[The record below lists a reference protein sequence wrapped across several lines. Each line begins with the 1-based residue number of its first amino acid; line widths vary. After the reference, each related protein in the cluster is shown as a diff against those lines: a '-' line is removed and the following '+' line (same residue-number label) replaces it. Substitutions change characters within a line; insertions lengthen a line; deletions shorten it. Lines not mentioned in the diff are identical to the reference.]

1 MTDFTL
7 EIDARMRLLA
17 LVEEL
22 DVVGIEYSKEDLI
35 LILSRIEEEL
45 KRFEEL
51 NGVFV

>member
-17 LVEEL
+17 LLEEL
-22 DVVGIEYSKEDLI
+22 DVIGAEYSKDDLV

-45 KRFEEL
+45 KKFEEV
-51 NGVFV
+51 NGVFI

>member
-22 DVVGIEYSKEDLI
+22 DIMGADYSKEDLV
-35 LILSRIEEEL
+35 LILSRVEEEL
-45 KRFEEL
+45 KKFEEL
-51 NGVFV
+51 NGVFI